1 MAPVVRA
8 LEERD
13 GEVEP
18 VVALTGQH
26 TSMVDQVLE
35 VFGYRPAF
43 DLEIMKPGQTLYDVA
58 DGCLK
63 GLREVLAE
71 VRPSALLVQGDTA
84 SVFFGALAAFFE
96 RVKVGHVEAGLR
108 SHDKWSPYPEE
119 IFRRLTDVATD
130 FYFAPTA
137 GAQNNL
143 LAEDIHP
150 DLVSVTGNTV
160 VDALIQ
166 VTASAHQASHPVV
179 RQLLAGARRLV
190 LLTAHRRES
199 FGKPLEDVFGS
210 VRTLAD
216 RHEELDVLY
225 PVHPNPQVL
234 EPAQAL
240 LADHPRIHLV
250 DPLGYVD
257 LVRCLER
264 ADLVLTDS
272 GGIQEEAP
280 TFGVPVLVLREV
292 TERPEGV
299 RAGVAT
305 LVGTHGDRILR
316 EAERALAGPEGT
328 PPHNPYG
335 DGRAGERIA
344 DVLIA
349 GLTGSARRT
358 QDWTPAVQV
367 TA

>member
-8 LEERD
+8 LEQRGD
-13 GEVEP
+13 EVE
-18 VVALTGQH
+18 VTVALTGQH
-26 TSMVDQVLE
+26 TEMVDQVLE
-35 VFGYRPAF
+35 VFGYRPQF
-43 DLEIMKPGQTLYDVA
+43 DLEIMKPGQTFYDVA

-63 GLREVLAE
+63 GLRDVLQE

-84 SVFFGALAAFFE
+84 TVFFGALAAFFE
-96 RVKVGHVEAGLR
+96 KVRVGHVEAGLR
-108 SHDKWSPYPEE
+108 SHDKWAPYPEE

-130 FYFAPTA
+130 FYFAPTK
-137 GAQNNL
+137 GAENNL
-143 LAEDIHP
+143 LAEDVSP

-160 VDALIQ
+160 VDALEQ
-166 VTASAHQASHPVV
+166 VASSQVEVSNPEV
-179 RQLLAGARRLV
+179 RSLLEGGRRLV

-199 FGKPLEDVFGS
+199 FGEPIREVFQA
-210 VRTLAD
+210 VRALAD
-216 RHEELDVLY
+216 DRPDIEVLY

-234 EPAQAL
+234 EPAKEL
-240 LADHPRIHLV
+240 LAEHPRIHLA

-257 LVRCLER
+257 MVRVLER

-305 LVGTHGDRILR
+305 LVGTDGARLR
-316 EAERALAGPEGT
+316 AEATRLLNRAGRAQAV
-328 PPHNPYG
+328 NPYG

-349 GLTGSARRT
+349 GLTGSERRIE
-358 QDWTPAVQV
+358 DWSGA
-367 TA
+367 